1 MTLYLTESEVNE
13 VLTMG
18 LALESVEEA
27 FRLLAVGGA
36 TNPPRSRIRL
46 PAGGLFN
53 FMCAAA
59 PGAGVMGLKAYG
71 VTRGN
76 PVKFYVQLFST
87 ETGELL
93 ALLEA
98 GDLGQVRTGAASG
111 VATKYMARDD
121 AETVGVIGSGYQ
133 ARTQLEAVC
142 KVRPIKRARV
152 FSRNAERRERFAAR
166 MGERLS
172 VDISP
177 VESGEECVADAD
189 VVIVMTSANR
199 PVLNGEWLSEGMHIN
214 AAGANHWMRRELDGE
229 AVRRSDVIV
238 ADDIEQAKLECG
250 DLIYPAELGSIRW
263 EQVRSLADVVGGSA
277 PGRNSDADI
286 TLFESQGLAVQ
297 DITTGIRVYQLAL
310 ERGIGSEIA

>member
-1 MTLYLTESEVNE
+1 MPLYLTEAEVNE
-13 VLTMG
+13 VLTME

-27 FRLLAVGGA
+27 FRLMSEGGA

-46 PAGGLFN
+46 PDGGLFN

-76 PVKFYVQLFST
+76 PVRFYVQLFST
-87 ETGELL
+87 DTGELL

-111 VATKYMARDD
+111 VATKYMARENS
-121 AETVGVIGSGYQ
+121 ATVGVIGSGYQ

-142 KVRPIKRARV
+142 AVRPIESVRV
-152 FSRNAERRERFAAR
+152 FSRTAERRERFATR
-166 MGERLS
+166 MGERLGIDIAP
-172 VDISP
+172 VD
-177 VESGEECVADAD
+177 SGEECVADAD
-189 VVIVMTSANR
+189 VVITMTSTNR
-199 PVLNGEWLSEGMHIN
+199 PVLNGEWLSEGTHIN
-214 AAGANHWMRRELDGE
+214 AAGANHWMRRELDGN

-238 ADDIEQAKLECG
+238 TDEIEQAKLECG

-263 EQVRSLADVVGGSA
+263 EQVRSLADVVGGTA

-297 DITTGIRVYQLAL
+297 DITTGIRIYQLAL
-310 ERGIGSEIA
+310 EKGIGSELP

>member
-13 VLTMG
+13 VLTME

-27 FRLLAVGGA
+27 FRLMSEGGA

-111 VATKYMARDD
+111 VATKYMARED

-142 KVRPIKRARV
+142 NVRPIKRARV
-152 FSRNAERRERFAAR
+152 FSRNAERQREIRDQDGRAAGHR
-166 MGERLS
+166 HIPGGERRR
-172 VDISP
+172 VRCGRRCRHRDDER
-177 VESGEECVADAD
+177 ESSGPQRRMAERRNAHQRRRAPITGCAASWTATPCAAL
-189 VVIVMTSANR
+189 TS
-199 PVLNGEWLSEGMHIN
+199 
-214 AAGANHWMRRELDGE
+214 
-229 AVRRSDVIV
+229 
-238 ADDIEQAKLECG
+238 
-250 DLIYPAELGSIRW
+250 
-263 EQVRSLADVVGGSA
+263 
-277 PGRNSDADI
+277 
-286 TLFESQGLAVQ
+286 
-297 DITTGIRVYQLAL
+297 
-310 ERGIGSEIA
+310 

>member
-1 MTLYLTESEVNE
+1 MTLYLTEAEVNE
-13 VLTMG
+13 VLTME

-27 FRLLAVGGA
+27 FRLMSEGGA

-46 PAGGLFN
+46 PDSGLFN

-76 PVKFYVQLFST
+76 PVRFYVQLFST
-87 ETGELL
+87 DTGELL

-111 VATKYMARDD
+111 VATKYMAREDS
-121 AETVGVIGSGYQ
+121 ATVGVIGSGYQ

-142 KVRPIKRARV
+142 AVRPITSAKV
-152 FSRNAERRERFAAR
+152 FSRTAERRERFATR
-166 MGERLS
+166 MGERLGI
-172 VDISP
+172 DITP

-189 VVIVMTSANR
+189 VIITMTSTNR
-199 PVLNGEWLSEGMHIN
+199 PVLNGEWLSEGTHIN
-214 AAGANHWMRRELDGE
+214 AAGANHWMRRELDGD
-229 AVRRSDVIV
+229 AVRRADVIV
-238 ADDIEQAKLECG
+238 ADEIEQAKMECG

-263 EQVRSLADVVGGSA
+263 EQVRSLADVVGGNA
-277 PGRNSDADI
+277 PGRNSDTDI

-297 DITTGIRVYQLAL
+297 DITTGIRIYQLAL
-310 ERGIGSEIA
+310 EKGIGSELP

>member
-1 MTLYLTESEVNE
+1 MTLYLTEAEVNE
-13 VLTMG
+13 VLTME
-18 LALESVEEA
+18 LALDSVEGA
-27 FRLLAVGGA
+27 FRLMSEGGA

-46 PAGGLFN
+46 PDGGLFN

-87 ETGELL
+87 DTGELL

-111 VATKYMARDD
+111 VAAKYMARENS
-121 AETVGVIGSGYQ
+121 ASVGVIGSGYQ

-142 KVRPIKRARV
+142 KVRPIKSARV
-152 FSRNAERRERFAAR
+152 FSRNPERRERFATR
-166 MGERLS
+166 MGERLDIDITA
-172 VDISP
+172 VD
-177 VESGEECVADAD
+177 SGEECVADAD
-189 VVIVMTSANR
+189 VVITMTSANR
-199 PVLNGEWLSEGMHIN
+199 PVLEGEWLSAGTHIN
-214 AAGANHWMRRELDGE
+214 AAGANHWMRRELDGN
-229 AVRRSDVIV
+229 AVRRSSVIV
-238 ADDIEQAKLECG
+238 ADEIEQAKMECG

-277 PGRNSDADI
+277 PGRNSDDDI

-297 DITTGIRVYQLAL
+297 DITTGIRVYKLAL
-310 ERGIGSEIA
+310 EKGIGSEIA

>member
-1 MTLYLTESEVNE
+1 MTLYLTEDEVNE
-13 VLTMG
+13 VLTMD
-18 LALESVEEA
+18 LALETVEQA
-27 FRLLAVGGA
+27 FRLMSNGGA

-111 VATKYMARDD
+111 VATKYMARED
-121 AETVGVIGSGYQ
+121 AATVGIIGSGYQ

-142 KVRPIKRARV
+142 KVRPIKSARV
-152 FSRNAERRERFAAR
+152 YSRNPVRREAFATE
-166 MGERLS
+166 MSERIGIDITA
-172 VDISP
+172 VD
-177 VESGEECVADAD
+177 SGEECVADAD
-189 VVIVMTSANR
+189 VVVTMTSTNR
-199 PVLNGEWLSEGMHIN
+199 PVLNGEWLSAGTHIN
-214 AAGANHWMRRELDGE
+214 AAGANHWMRRELDGD
-229 AVRRSDVIV
+229 AVRRSDIIV

-263 EQVRSLADVVGGSA
+263 EQVRSLADVIGGSA
-277 PGRNSDADI
+277 LGRNTDADI

-297 DITTGIRVYQLAL
+297 DITTGIRIYQLAM
-310 ERGIGSEIA
+310 EQGIGSEIR

>member
-1 MTLYLTESEVNE
+1 MTLYLTEAEVNE
-13 VLTMG
+13 VLTME

-27 FRLLAVGGA
+27 FRLMSEGGA

-46 PAGGLFN
+46 PDSGLFN

-76 PVKFYVQLFST
+76 PVRFYVQLFST
-87 ETGELL
+87 DTGELL

-111 VATKYMARDD
+111 VATKYMAREDS
-121 AETVGVIGSGYQ
+121 ATVGVIGSGYQ

-142 KVRPIKRARV
+142 AVRPITSAKV
-152 FSRNAERRERFAAR
+152 FSRTAERRERFATR
-166 MGERLS
+166 MGERLGI
-172 VDISP
+172 DITP

-189 VVIVMTSANR
+189 VVITMTSTNR
-199 PVLNGEWLSEGMHIN
+199 PVLNGEWLSEGTHIN
-214 AAGANHWMRRELDGE
+214 AAGANHWMRRELDGD
-229 AVRRSDVIV
+229 AVRRADVIV
-238 ADDIEQAKLECG
+238 TDEIEQAKMECG

-263 EQVRSLADVVGGSA
+263 EQVRSLADVVGGNA

-297 DITTGIRVYQLAL
+297 DITTGIRVYQLAR
-310 ERGIGSEIA
+310 EKGIGSEIA